1 MPWTRSF
8 WVDTGGCEGLG
19 LRVWSVILDI
29 YNDYILHIL
38 HIFGGWFVV
47 STYPPKNPVSKHTI
61 HRVNCGETS
70 RGSVRFER
78 LRYRFWSRFSTLP
91 HCTNVSACKSIH
103 GKGRLIHCK
112 KIWWCLQRVDA
123 LGSKADLPHKSSRCR
138 ERGPWHAWHV
148 AAHADVYDLF
158 FSAMEAQKYPKS
170 TCLKKTPRINPLP
183 AYQNGLSI
191 SPSTVYFLHKREI
204 SIPIFIDPFKRQE
217 HTHTYI

>member
-123 LGSKADLPHKSSRCR
+123 LGSKADLPHKSSHVANVDLGMRGMLQHMLMSTTCFSPPWRLKNIQNQHVWKKHLESTRCR
-138 ERGPWHAWHV
+138 PTKMVHL
-148 AAHADVYDLF
+148 YPPPPSI
-158 FSAMEAQKYPKS
+158 FSTNGRSQYPY
-170 TCLKKTPRINPLP
+170 L
-183 AYQNGLSI
+183 
-191 SPSTVYFLHKREI
+191 
-204 SIPIFIDPFKRQE
+204 
-217 HTHTYI
+217 